1 MKKILKI
8 SIILIGLLILLVIG
22 LTLSIDYILKSGI
35 ESTGSD
41 MLQTQ
46 LSVESVNVSLF
57 SGNVRFEGIS
67 IANPEGFDDGDSA
80 MMIREIHLRMEP
92 LSLFSDTIYI
102 HELDVQVIDV
112 LFEHT
117 AETGRS
123 NIGQLRQNL
132 EAYSASSEPRNIA
145 VVIDQFA
152 MIDATLTIRTDIP
165 SVETY
170 TATIPQVELSGI
182 GRDEEADVTAVMIL
196 VIELILDQVTE
207 QGLEELIEEGE
218 QRLRDEAENV
228 LRNLQDRE

>member
-8 SIILIGLLILLVIG
+8 SAIFIGLLIVLVVG
-22 LTLSIDYILKSGI
+22 LALSIDYILKSGI
-35 ESTGSD
+35 ENTGSD
-41 MLQTQ
+41 MFLTK

-57 SGNVRFEGIS
+57 GGDVRFEGIS

-80 MMIREIHLRMEP
+80 MTIREIHLRMEP

-102 HELDVQVIDV
+102 HELDVQMIDV

-132 EAYSASSEPRNIA
+132 EAYSASSKPLDIA

-165 SVETY
+165 AVETY
-170 TATIPQVELSGI
+170 TATIPRVELSGI
-182 GRDEEADVTAVMIL
+182 GRDEETEVSEVMIL
-196 VIELILDQVTE
+196 VIEILLDQVTE
-207 QGLEELIEEGE
+207 QGLHELIEEGE
-218 QRLRDEAENV
+218 QRLRHEAEDV
-228 LRNLQDRE
+228 LRNLLDRE